1 MRFKDKSVVVT
12 GASSGIGRE
21 IAKEF
26 AQEGAVVVAVAR
38 RANLLEELK
47 EECKDFEGRI
57 VPFPGDLTDGDSAKA
72 MLQKAIDETGKL
84 DVLVNNAGIMDDFI
98 PLGELERDFYDRVM
112 ELNLNAPVFAMKEA
126 INIMRKQGSGNI
138 VNVNSL
144 AGVAGAKAGAA
155 YTASKHALLG
165 ISKNSAHMYKKDGIR
180 INSVIPGGIE
190 TGVVG
195 DYSKINQFGLGRVM
209 AAIEADNPMGQ
220 PVDIAKACLF
230 LASDDAK
237 FINGAGLVVDGGVLA
252 AE

>member
-26 AQEGAVVVAVAR
+26 AEEGAVVVAVAR
-38 RANLLEELK
+38 RENLLEELK
-47 EECKDFEGRI
+47 EECKDFAGRI
-57 VPFPGDLTDGDSAKA
+57 VPFPGDLTDGDSVKA

-84 DVLVNNAGIMDDFI
+84 DVLINNAGIMDDFI
-98 PLGELERDFYDRVM
+98 PLGDLERDFYDRVM

-138 VNVNSL
+138 VNINSL
-144 AGVAGAKAGAA
+144 AGVSGAKAGAA
-155 YTASKHALLG
+155 YTASKHAMLG
-165 ISKNSAHMYKKDGIR
+165 VSKNSAHMYKKDGIR
-180 INSVIPGGIE
+180 ISSVIPGGIE

-195 DYSKINQFGLGRVM
+195 DYSKLNQFGLGRVM
-209 AAIEADNPMGQ
+209 SALENDNPMGQ
-220 PVDIAKACLF
+220 PVDIAKATLF

>member
-26 AQEGAVVVAVAR
+26 AQEGAVVIAVAR

-57 VPFPGDLTDGDSAKA
+57 VPFPGDLTDGDFVKA
-72 MLQKAIDETGKL
+72 MLQKAIDETCKL

-126 INIMRKQGSGNI
+126 INIMRKQGGGNI

-144 AGVAGAKAGAA
+144 SGVAGAKAGAA
-155 YTASKHALLG
+155 YTASKH
-165 ISKNSAHMYKKDGIR
+165 AHMYKKDGIR